1 VRVAFY
7 HVGVGGGLKAAR
19 GRAAPGFTLLEILL
33 VLTLIALLGSVMIG
47 GAASLLKTA
56 KEQDPEPALLALLQ
70 KTRGEAV
77 EKNQIVELVQL
88 PEEKGFLASTGGLE
102 VLPKTEGGARVTL
115 LRAEFSGASLIG
127 GQMEERPL
135 ERMRFYPDGACD
147 PVRVQVRRG
156 ETRRVY
162 AIDPWTAAP
171 LPEGG
176 KTR

>member
-1 VRVAFY
+1 MRVAFY
-7 HVGVGGGLKAAR
+7 DVGAGGGLNAGRAR
-19 GRAAPGFTLLEILL
+19 GTPGFTLLEILL

-47 GAASLLKTA
+47 GAASLLKA
-56 KEQDPEPALLALLQ
+56 SKEQDPESALLALLQ

-77 EKNQIVELVQL
+77 EKNQVVELVQQ
-88 PEEKGFLASTGGLE
+88 PEEQSFLLSTGGVE

-127 GQMEERPL
+127 GQLEERPL
-135 ERMRFYPDGACD
+135 ERIRFYPDGACD
-147 PVRVQVRRG
+147 PMRVQVRRG
-156 ETRRVY
+156 EVRRVY

-176 KTR
+176 KAR